1 MSNQQK
7 LVIDSQVLME
17 QQAKKKVGEVEDL
30 VLNIKILQSRGYM
43 HMQNY
48 RPSDFDE
55 DDILFMLGE

>member
-17 QQAKKKVGEVEDL
+17 QQAKKKAGEVEDL